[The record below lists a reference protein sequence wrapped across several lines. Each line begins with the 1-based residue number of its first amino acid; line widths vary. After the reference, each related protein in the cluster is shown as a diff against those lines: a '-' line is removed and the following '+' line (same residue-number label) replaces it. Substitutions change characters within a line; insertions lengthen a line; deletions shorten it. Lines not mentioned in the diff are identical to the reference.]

1 MSEHL
6 QPILVSE
13 QRGSLHYICITG
25 VGGAV
30 CKTHKGPSRL
40 MSRHACFS
48 PKDPVMDMYT
58 CQLAPIKPTLP
69 VTNDCW
75 DVFAPLCWTSERVSI
90 WKHAAVTLKG
100 LTFDCAFH
108 RVTDKRDGDEQGDDF
123 LRWSGE
129 EWKSTK
135 AQSHRSCFIQT
146 MFFFVLFSFVAF
158 FPGSTIKRRLNNR
171 ADMERTYTDKSMIT
185 FPSRKRKQT
194 PRLLSAS
201 TSHRGRL
208 HLFPAVPASACVT
221 NDVRR
226 CRCVFTVW
234 RVSSP
239 GWHWINPPGWGR
251 GCSTGRCRRRRRQ
264 SQGRSRRRCPWWL
277 KITHK
282 NT

>member
-1 MSEHL
+1 MFEHL

-25 VGGAV
+25 GGSVRLTRGPAV
-30 CKTHKGPSRL
+30 WC
-40 MSRHACFS
+40 HACFS

-75 DVFAPLCWTSERVSI
+75 DVFAPLCWTSERATI

-108 RVTDKRDGDEQGDDF
+108 RVTDKRNGDEQGDDF

-129 EWKSTK
+129 EWKWTK

-146 MFFFVLFSFVAF
+146 VFFFVLFRFVMF
-158 FPGSTIKRRLNNR
+158 SPGSTIKRRLNNR

-194 PRLLSAS
+194 SQLLSVS

-208 HLFPAVPASACVT
+208 HLFPAVPASVCVT

-226 CRCVFTVW
+226 CLCVFL
-234 RVSSP
+234 P
-239 GWHWINPPGWGR
+239 FEEFHHQADIE
-251 GCSTGRCRRRRRQ
+251 
-264 SQGRSRRRCPWWL
+264 
-277 KITHK
+277 
-282 NT
+282 